1 MGRLSAQSQVGEG
14 TTFTIM
20 LPIADEEKTV

>member
-1 MGRLSAQSQVGEG
+1 MGRICAYSTADEG

-20 LPIADEEKTV
+20 LPINEEEQTA

>member
-1 MGRLSAQSQVGEG
+1 MAVTSAPHSG

-20 LPIADEEKTV
+20 LPLMSIGDGRT